1 MRKTRTSISIRRW
14 LVTLLGVGVLTFS
27 LPSVSATA
35 DIVLPPDVRTGP
47 TVHCPTGT
55 TVGAYSHVVPKFTG
69 MAVTYNR
76 HKYTSTSGTTFTVTR
91 YSAPA
96 FHVSSS
102 PYRSAKTTWS
112 TDGYIATLSNSC
124 G

>member
-1 MRKTRTSISIRRW
+1 MHKTKMSSSLRHL
-14 LVTLLGVGVLTFS
+14 LVALVGAVALTFS
-27 LPSVSATA
+27 LPAVSATA

-47 TVHCPTGT
+47 TVHCPAGT
-55 TVGAYSHVVPKFTG
+55 TVGAYSHVAPKFTG

-76 HKYTSTSGTTFTVTR
+76 HKYTSTSGTTYTVTR

-112 TDGYIATLSNSC
+112 TDGYIVTLSNSC